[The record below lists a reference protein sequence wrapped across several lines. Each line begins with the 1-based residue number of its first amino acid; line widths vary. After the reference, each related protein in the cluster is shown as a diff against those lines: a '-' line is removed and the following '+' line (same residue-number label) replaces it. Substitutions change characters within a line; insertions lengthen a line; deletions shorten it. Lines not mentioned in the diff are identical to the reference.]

1 MISDRRSTRTDLIV
15 AGAIWVVVTG
25 VVLWWIASTD
35 FHPLGASTNAEITDD
50 AFDLLMYLAAP
61 ITTFV
66 LVVLGYS
73 VVRFRTAADD
83 EEESAP
89 VRSNRLF
96 VALWVLI
103 TAGLS
108 VYAIINPGFTGLDAL
123 AADTEEDLTIEVTAR
138 QWAWDYTYVDYDLT
152 IDSGNDLV
160 LPVDTRIL
168 FKITSLDVIHSFW
181 IPAFRIKKDAVPGI
195 TTEVYT
201 TATDL
206 GDFTEDDGFRVQCA
220 ELCGAGHSSMDTS
233 VSVLSRADFDN
244 WVQETTIAEAE
255 E

>member
-1 MISDRRSTRTDLIV
+1 MISDRRETRTDLIV
-15 AGAIWVVVTG
+15 VGAIWVVVTG
-25 VVLWWIASTD
+25 VALWWIASTN

-50 AFDLLMYLAAP
+50 AFNLLMYLAAP
-61 ITTFV
+61 VTTFV

-83 EEESAP
+83 EDESAP

-96 VALWVLI
+96 VALWIVI

-108 VYAIINPGFTGLDAL
+108 VYVIINPGFTGLDAL
-123 AADTEEDLTIEVTAR
+123 AADTEEDLTIEVIAR
-138 QWAWDYTYVDYDLT
+138 QWGWDYTYVEDDLT
-152 IDSGNDLV
+152 IDSGGELV

-168 FKITSLDVIHSFW
+168 FKVTSLDVIHSFW

-195 TTEVYT
+195 TTEVYM

-206 GDFTEDDGFRVQCA
+206 GDFAEDDGFRVQCA
-220 ELCGAGHSSMDTS
+220 ELCGAGHANMNTR
-233 VSVLSRADFDN
+233 VSVRTRADFDM
-244 WVQETTIAEAE
+244 WVQETKIAEQGE
-255 E
+255 

>member
-1 MISDRRSTRTDLIV
+1 MINDRRSSRTDLIV

-25 VVLWWIASTD
+25 VVLWWIASTN

-50 AFDLLMYLAAP
+50 AFNLLMYLAAP
-61 ITTFV
+61 VTTFV

-73 VVRFRTAADD
+73 VVRFRTTADD

-96 VALWVLI
+96 VALWVII

-108 VYAIINPGFTGLDAL
+108 VYAIINPGFIGLDAL

-138 QWAWDYTYVDYDLT
+138 QWTWEYTYIEDDLT
-152 IDSGNDLV
+152 IGSRQELV

-201 TATDL
+201 TATAL
-206 GDFTEDDGFRVQCA
+206 GDFAKDDGFRVQCA
-220 ELCGAGHSSMDTS
+220 ELCGAGHTGMDTK
-233 VSVLSRADFDN
+233 VSVVSRLDFDN
-244 WVQETTIAEAE
+244 WVHEAKIAEADE
-255 E
+255 

>member
-1 MISDRRSTRTDLIV
+1 MISDRRTTRTDLIV

-25 VVLWWIASTD
+25 AALWWIASTN

-61 ITTFV
+61 VTTFV

-73 VVRFRTAADD
+73 VVRFRTAEDD

-96 VALWVLI
+96 VALWVVI

-123 AADTEEDLTIEVTAR
+123 AADTDEDLTIEVTAR
-138 QWAWDYTYVDYDLT
+138 QWAWDYTYVEDDLT

-181 IPAFRIKKDAVPGI
+181 IPAFRIKKDAVPGL

-201 TATDL
+201 TATEL

-220 ELCGAGHSSMDTS
+220 ELCGAGHSSMDTR
-233 VSVLSRADFDN
+233 VSVRSRADFDV
-244 WVQETTIAEAE
+244 WVQEVKIAEAGE
-255 E
+255 